1 MNIEVN
7 YQIADLKRSRGKDDR
22 NGYGNYNDLSY
33 TDDNMNLIFSDIMG
47 NAKVSKK
54 QTDYDF
60 MKKVFPK
67 TAEIKKEVARIDKFY
82 EDNFAYNLSDKNY
95 ILKLRFYLHV
105 GTRTVN
111 GDYSAGE
118 ISIMA

>member
-1 MNIEVN
+1 M
-7 YQIADLKRSRGKDDR
+7 LKS
-22 NGYGNYNDLSY
+22 L
-33 TDDNMNLIFSDIMG
+33 
-47 NAKVSKK
+47 KK

>member
-54 QTDYDF
+54 AD
-60 MKKVFPK
+60 
-67 TAEIKKEVARIDKFY
+67 
-82 EDNFAYNLSDKNY
+82 
-95 ILKLRFYLHV
+95 
-105 GTRTVN
+105 
-111 GDYSAGE
+111 
-118 ISIMA
+118 